1 MGATTSKQNLA
12 TRSRMQRA
20 SLTSPKSGMGRDGS
34 NKKTSNYSSKDRRR
48 SIDLELGGG
57 SNHTHNT
64 HHGDPSEHSENSAHK
79 VVDCR
84 ANDRMS
90 LAQALDDMDEIS
102 NHSRSMSSHDSVI
115 YIVRSDKLSFKGKG
129 IRRHSRR
136 KRRRQ
141 HGSGDNTRI
150 VVLRQPMRHEST
162 VMPQIQATI
171 KEEPVEE
178 RKTTSKKAIKTTVA
192 PVVTPVRTKKSLN
205 CKKNKNIRTP
215 STVLSNSTSTD
226 FMVFEETSEDLL
238 SVSLRRDFQPIQ

>member
-12 TRSRMQRA
+12 TRPRRQRA
-20 SLTSPKSGMGRDGS
+20 SVKSPSSGMGREVS
-34 NKKTSNYSSKDRRR
+34 NKRTNNCSSNDRRR

-57 SNHTHNT
+57 SNHTQTT
-64 HHGDPSEHSENSAHK
+64 HHGEPSEHSENSAHK

-171 KEEPVEE
+171 KEESLAES
-178 RKTTSKKAIKTTVA
+178 KSTSKKAIKTTVA
-192 PVVTPVRTKKSLN
+192 PVTPVRTKKSLN
-205 CKKNKNIRTP
+205 CKKNKNVRTP
-215 STVLSNSTSTD
+215 STVMCNSTSTD

-238 SVSLRRDFQPIQ
+238 SVSLRRDFQPMQ

>member
-1 MGATTSKQNLA
+1 MGATTSKQNIA

-20 SLTSPKSGMGRDGS
+20 SINSTKSGTGREMS
-34 NKKTSNYSSKDRRR
+34 NKKTSNYSSKDRQH

-57 SNHTHNT
+57 SNHTLNT

-102 NHSRSMSSHDSVI
+102 NHSRSTSNHDSVI

-162 VMPQIQATI
+162 VMPQIQTTI
-171 KEEPVEE
+171 KEEPVKE
-178 RKTTSKKAIKTTVA
+178 RNITSKKAIKTTVA
-192 PVVTPVRTKKSLN
+192 PVTPVRTKKSQN
-205 CKKNKNIRTP
+205 CKNIRTP
-215 STVLSNSTSTD
+215 STVMRNSTSTD

-238 SVSLRRDFQPIQ
+238 SVSVERRDFKPTQ